1 MNITHSQ
8 SGVYIWKMSDQQT
21 FIQAI
26 KLMLNIN
33 KSNNT
38 SNEIKLNSIKKL
50 LDQFKV
56 KKQSYKAYEACI
68 EMLENNEME
77 LFHWFIN
84 NEYAFDIKDKTGYNL
99 FARVLEL
106 GDLDILNQYCNS
118 ALITNRIYC

>member
-1 MNITHSQ
+1 
-8 SGVYIWKMSDQQT
+8 MSDQQT

-106 GDLDILNQYCNS
+106 GDLD
-118 ALITNRIYC
+118 AAKRIHEKWTEISHHSFWYL